1 MIKATIPG
9 KDGRMALYVGL
20 SFGNLDRFRQQPL
33 DTFIKIDGKEM
44 GLPVDV
50 VLFSGKTEAD
60 LAEFLASGIGPD
72 TKVNISDRLKS

>member
-9 KDGRMALYVGL
+9 KDGRTALYVGL

-44 GLPVDV
+44 GLPMDV
-50 VLFSGKTEAD
+50 VLFSGRTEAEMAEL
-60 LAEFLASGIGPD
+60 LAGGIGPD
-72 TKVNISDRLKS
+72 TKVHISDKLKS